1 MSNLIKSV
9 YFNMNP
15 EGSRVID
22 SDSQVE
28 QFIPAF
34 FHQPE
39 ETEEIDAPDFQVGM
53 SVLNM
58 EDVRQEERR
67 KVEQEASEQMNQILE
82 QARQEASDILQ
93 QAEIGAQAIRDQ
105 AAAEGRNQ
113 GFAEG
118 KAEAE
123 ALLREEEEKLRQK
136 WLEEKR
142 KLEEEAAGL
151 EPKFADIM
159 AMLIEKITGVVC
171 QDKKEIIVYLIHQ
184 AMNQLERTNS
194 VILRVSKEDIL
205 SVSGKRAEWKSC
217 LPENVELDIVEDD
230 SLQATQCI
238 IETDN
243 KIIDCSLDIQ
253 LQNLKEQIKLLTI
266 L

>member
-39 ETEEIDAPDFQVGM
+39 KTEELDESDFQAGM
-53 SVLNM
+53 PVLNM
-58 EDVRQEERR
+58 EDVRREERR
-67 KVEQEASEQMNQILE
+67 KVEQEASEQMDYMLA
-82 QARQEASDILQ
+82 QARQEANEILR
-93 QAEIGAQAIRDQ
+93 QAEDAAQSIREQ
-105 AAAEGRNQ
+105 AAEDGRNQ

-118 KAEAE
+118 RAEAE
-123 ALLREEEEKLRQK
+123 TFLREEEEKLRQK
-136 WLEEKR
+136 WMEEKR

-171 QDKKEIIVYLIHQ
+171 QDKKEIIIYLIHQ

-194 VILRVSKEDIL
+194 VVLRVSKEDIL
-205 SVSGKRAEWKSC
+205 SVSGRRAEWKSS
-217 LPENVELDIVEDD
+217 LPEHVELDIVEDE
-230 SLQATQCI
+230 SLHASQCI

-243 KIIDCSLDIQ
+243 KIIDCSLDVQ
-253 LQNLKEQIKLLTI
+253 LQNLKEQIKMLTI